1 MDAFPL
7 LQLRVLSDLKEF
19 VQSRKDDVARGA
31 LAPELAALE
40 VETYG
45 YGLAKA
51 LEVAEELFDTPRSG
65 LRMLVDRLV
74 LEIDPDA
81 EETRNRRLVSGS

>member
-1 MDAFPL
+1 MMDAFPL
-7 LQLRVLSDLKEF
+7 FQVRVLSDLSDF
-19 VQSRKDDVARGA
+19 VQSRKDDVARDA
-31 LAPELAALE
+31 LEPELAALE

-51 LEVAEELFDTPRSG
+51 LEMAEELFETPRSG

-74 LEIDPDA
+74 LEIDPNAA
-81 EETRNRRLVSGS
+81 ERRKKRLV